1 MSKWSTSGERRRS
14 VRLAIAVEAQI
25 TWRGGQFVAMTTDL
39 SPAGILVETSEV
51 LPKGAPVRVRFQLAF
66 GGRTG
71 RVAADGRI
79 ARVVKSR
86 REAGVIRGLG
96 IRFNNVSTGETLLRE
111 YVEGRLTRT
120 DTLIMRFK
128 ERRTESR
135 ISVGIPV
142 RWGTS
147 PTPDQDGLLSN
158 LSSTGSFFI
167 TGAAGVEDGTRIY
180 LTFDIT
186 VDKKVEHVRAVG
198 RVVRS
203 TEGASGKTG
212 LAVHFDVASMD
223 IEAITWFVR
232 QRTEGAKKT

>member
-1 MSKWSTSGERRRS
+1 MSKWDTKDERRRS
-14 VRLAIAVEAQI
+14 VRLAIAVEALI
-25 TWRGGQFVAMTTDL
+25 HWRGGQFKAMTTDL
-39 SPAGILVETSEV
+39 SPSGILVESAED
-51 LPKGAPVRVRFQLAF
+51 LPKGAPVRVRFELAF

-71 RVAADGRI
+71 RVVADGRV
-79 ARVVKSR
+79 ARTVRSR
-86 REAGVIRGLG
+86 RKSGVIRGMG
-96 IRFNNVSTGETLLRE
+96 IRFDNVSTGETLLRE
-111 YVEGRLTRT
+111 YVEGRLKRT

-147 PTPDQDGLLSN
+147 PTPDQDGLLTN

-167 TGAAGVEDGTRIY
+167 TGATGVDGGTRIY
-180 LTFDIT
+180 LTFDI
-186 VDKKVEHVRAVG
+186 VEGKKVEHVRAVG

-212 LAVHFDVASMD
+212 LAVRFDVASMD
-223 IEAITWFVR
+223 VEAITWFVR
-232 QRTEGAKKT
+232 QRTEGGGP